1 MHSRSRRIQGAE
13 KLGELLRRLFG
24 MPISKKLA
32 QECLRQMYQIRAFEE
47 QAEKSYMAGKIHG
60 TMHLSIGQEASAVG
74 SISTLEETDYII
86 GHHRGHG
93 LCIAKGADLNLMMAE
108 FYGKENGYC
117 LGRGGSMHI
126 ADVAGGNL
134 GANGVVG
141 GGIPLAVGVGIG
153 LKMQQEDRVLLAFFG
168 DGAASTGAFHESMIL
183 AVLFQVPVVFICENN
198 QYAMSFAASDWTTS
212 GKIAAQGEIY
222 GLPSTSTDGNDFLEV
237 RDAVSEAVARARKG
251 EGPSLVVNDT
261 YRWRGHSKSD
271 RNRYRTKDEIEEWK
285 EKDPILRFET
295 YCLEEKILKK
305 TEAKK
310 IRDQAY
316 ADIEAARKFAESSPE
331 PAVDTLEEGVYAP

>member
-1 MHSRSRRIQGAE
+1 MALTKEKAE
-13 KLGELLRRLFG
+13 HYLL
-24 MPISKKLA
+24 
-32 QECLRQMYQIRAFEE
+32 QMYQIRAFEE

-74 SISTLEETDYII
+74 SISTLEPKDFII

-117 LGRGGSMHI
+117 RGRGGSMHI
-126 ADVAGGNL
+126 ADVDGGNL

-153 LKMQQEDRVLLAFFG
+153 LKMQAENKVLLAFFG

-183 AVLFQVPVVFICENN
+183 AVLYQVPVVFICENN
-198 QYAMSFAASDWTTS
+198 QYAMSFSANDWTTS
-212 GKIAAQGEIY
+212 KKIAAHGEIY
-222 GLPSTSTDGNDFLEV
+222 GMPGSTSTDGNDLLEV
-237 RDAVSEAVARARKG
+237 QKAVEAAVKRAREG
-251 EGPSLVVNDT
+251 GGPSLIVNDT

-271 RNRYRTKDEIEEWK
+271 RNRYRTKEEIEEWK
-285 EKDPILRFET
+285 KKDPILRFQKQCIGEK
-295 YCLEEKILKK
+295 LLSEKEAEKIK
-305 TEAKK
+305 
-310 IRDQAY
+310 DQGY
-316 ADIEAARKFAESSPE
+316 ADIESARLFAEASPE
-331 PAVDTLEEGVYAP
+331 PDVAALEEGVYAP

>member
-1 MHSRSRRIQGAE
+1 MKLTKETAE
-13 KLGELLRRLFG
+13 NYLL
-24 MPISKKLA
+24 
-32 QECLRQMYQIRAFEE
+32 QMYQIRAFEE

-74 SISTLEETDYII
+74 SISTLEPTDYII

-117 LGRGGSMHI
+117 RGRGGSMHI

-153 LKMQQEDRVLLAFFG
+153 LKMKGENQVLLAFFG

-198 QYAMSFAASDWTTS
+198 QYAMSFAANDWTTS
-212 GKIAAQGEIY
+212 KKIAAHGEIY
-222 GLPSTSTDGNDFLEV
+222 GMSESCSTDGNDLLEV
-237 RDAVSEAVARARKG
+237 QSAVEAAVKRAR
-251 EGPSLVVNDT
+251 EGGGPTLIVNDT

-271 RNRYRTKDEIEEWK
+271 RNRYRTKEEIAEWK
-285 EKDPILRFET
+285 EKDPIVRFQK
-295 YCLEEKILKK
+295 YCIDEKIFTKK
-305 TEAKK
+305 EADDIK
-310 IRDQAY
+310 DQSY
-316 ADIEAARKFAESSPE
+316 GDIESARVFAEASPD
-331 PAVDTLEEGVYAP
+331 PAIETLEEGVYAP

>member
-1 MHSRSRRIQGAE
+1 MKITKAE
-13 KLGELLRRLFG
+13 AKDYLL
-24 MPISKKLA
+24 
-32 QECLRQMYQIRAFEE
+32 QMYQIRAFEE

-74 SISTLEETDYII
+74 SISTLAPTDYII

-93 LCIAKGADLNLMMAE
+93 LCIAKDADLNLMMAE

-117 LGRGGSMHI
+117 RGRGGSMHI
-126 ADVAGGNL
+126 ADVKGGNL

-141 GGIPLAVGVGIG
+141 GGIPMAVGIGIG
-153 LKMQQEDRVLLAFFG
+153 LKMQAENKVLLAFFG

-198 QYAMSFAASDWTTS
+198 QYAMSFAADDWTTS
-212 GKIAAQGEIY
+212 EKIAAHGELY
-222 GLPSTSTDGNDFLEV
+222 GMPSTSTDGNNLLEV
-237 RDAVSEAVARARKG
+237 KEAVAEAVKRAREG

-271 RNRYRTKDEIEEWK
+271 RNRYRTQEEIKEWK
-285 EKDPILRFET
+285 EKDPILRFRD
-295 YCLEEKILKK
+295 YCLKENLISEKEAEEIK
-305 TEAKK
+305 
-310 IRDQAY
+310 QQGY
-316 ADIEAARKFAESSPE
+316 ADIEEARVFAEDSPE
-331 PAVDTLEEGVYAP
+331 PKVETLEEGVYAP

>member
-1 MHSRSRRIQGAE
+1 MALTKEMAE
-13 KLGELLRRLFG
+13 QYLL
-24 MPISKKLA
+24 
-32 QECLRQMYQIRAFEE
+32 QMYQIRAFEE

-74 SISTLEETDYII
+74 SISTLEPTDFII

-117 LGRGGSMHI
+117 RGRGGSMHI

-153 LKMQQEDRVLLAFFG
+153 LKMQAENRVLLAFFG

-198 QYAMSFAASDWTTS
+198 QYAMSFAANDWTTS
-212 GKIAAQGEIY
+212 KKIAAHGEIY
-222 GLPSTSTDGNDFLEV
+222 GMAESCSTDGNDLLEV
-237 RDAVSEAVARARKG
+237 KSAVKAAVDRARG
-251 EGPSLVVNDT
+251 GGGPSLIVNDT

-271 RNRYRTKDEIEEWK
+271 RNVYRTKKEIEEWK
-285 EKDPILRFET
+285 KKDPIVKFRKHVVS
-295 YCLEEKILKK
+295 EKIL
-305 TEAKK
+305 TEKEAETFKE
-310 IRDQAY
+310 QGY
-316 ADIEAARKFAESSPE
+316 ADIEAARLFAEASPE
-331 PAVDTLEEGVYAP
+331 PAIETLEEGVYAS

>member
-1 MHSRSRRIQGAE
+1 MKLTKKNAE
-13 KLGELLRRLFG
+13 NYLL
-24 MPISKKLA
+24 
-32 QECLRQMYQIRAFEE
+32 QMYQIRAFEE

-74 SISTLEETDYII
+74 SISTLEPTDYII

-117 LGRGGSMHI
+117 RGRGGSMHI

-153 LKMQQEDRVLLAFFG
+153 LKMKGENQVLLAFFG

-198 QYAMSFAASDWTTS
+198 QYAMSFAANDWTTS
-212 GKIAAQGEIY
+212 KKIAAHGEIY
-222 GLPSTSTDGNDFLEV
+222 GMAESCSTNGNDLLEV
-237 RDAVSEAVARARKG
+237 QSAVEAAVKRAR
-251 EGPSLVVNDT
+251 EGGGPTLIVNDT

-271 RNRYRTKDEIEEWK
+271 RNRYRTKEEIEEWK
-285 EKDPILRFET
+285 EKDPILRFQK
-295 YCLEEKILKK
+295 YCIDEKILTKK
-305 TEAKK
+305 EADVIKEK
-310 IRDQAY
+310 GY
-316 ADIEAARKFAESSPE
+316 EDIESARVFAEASPE
-331 PAVDTLEEGVYAP
+331 PAIETLEEGVYAP

>member
-1 MHSRSRRIQGAE
+1 MTLSKENATDY
-13 KLGELLRRLFG
+13 LL
-24 MPISKKLA
+24 
-32 QECLRQMYQIRAFEE
+32 QMYQVRAFEE

-74 SISTLEETDYII
+74 SISTLEPTDFII

-117 LGRGGSMHI
+117 RGRGGSMHI

-141 GGIPLAVGVGIG
+141 GGIPMAVGIGIG
-153 LKMQQEDRVLLAFFG
+153 LKMKGENQVLLAFFG

-183 AVLFQVPVVFICENN
+183 AVLYQVPVVFICENN
-198 QYAMSFAASDWTTS
+198 QYAMSFAANDWTTS
-212 GKIAAQGEIY
+212 KKIAAHGEIY
-222 GLPSTSTDGNDFLEV
+222 GMNSASNDGNDLV
-237 RDAVSEAVARARKG
+237 AVKKSVQKAVDLARSG
-251 EGPSLVVNDT
+251 GGPSLIVNDT

-271 RNRYRTKDEIEEWK
+271 RNRYRTPEEIEEWK
-285 EKDPILRFET
+285 SKDPILKFRE
-295 YCLEEKILKK
+295 YSIKEKLISEK
-305 TEAKK
+305 EA
-310 IRDQAY
+310 DQIKEQGY
-316 ADIEAARKFAESSPE
+316 ADIESARVFAESSPE
-331 PAVDTLEEGVYAP
+331 PKVETLEEGVYAP

>member
-1 MHSRSRRIQGAE
+1 MTLTKGKAE
-13 KLGELLRRLFG
+13 QYLL
-24 MPISKKLA
+24 
-32 QECLRQMYQIRAFEE
+32 QMYQIRAFEE

-74 SISTLEETDYII
+74 SISTLEPTDYII

-117 LGRGGSMHI
+117 RGRGGSMHI
-126 ADVAGGNL
+126 ADISGGNL

-153 LKMQQEDRVLLAFFG
+153 LKMQAENRILLAFFG

-183 AVLFQVPVVFICENN
+183 AVLYQVPVVFICENN
-198 QYAMSFAASDWTTS
+198 QYAMSFAADDWTTS
-212 GKIAAQGEIY
+212 KKIAAHGEIY
-222 GLPSTSTDGNDFLEV
+222 GMPGTSTDGNDLLEV
-237 RDAVSEAVARARKG
+237 QAAVQIAVERARKG
-251 EGPSLVVNDT
+251 DGPSLIVNDT

-271 RNRYRTKDEIEEWK
+271 RNRYRTKEEIEQWK
-285 EKDPILRFET
+285 KKDPILRFRE
-295 YCLEEKILKK
+295 YCVSNKLLTDKAIEEIKI
-305 TEAKK
+305 
-310 IRDQAY
+310 QGY
-316 ADIEAARKFAESSPE
+316 ADIEAARQFAEASPE
-331 PAVDTLEEGVYAP
+331 PDIEALEEGVYAP